1 MTSCSRI
8 RTSVL
13 HANVKN
19 RCVLD
24 LWYGPVLLLGSHPEA
39 EDLRTPDIRRTHPLT
54 GHGP

>member
-39 EDLRTPDIRRTHPLT
+39 EEANA
-54 GHGP
+54 